1 MLRNLKV
8 LLGQTQT
15 VSAAG
20 IQMDKT
26 TCQRAFADSF
36 HYEPASSAHSVL

>member
-8 LLGQTQT
+8 LLGQT

-20 IQMDKT
+20 IIQVFPQDV
-26 TCQRAFADSF
+26 AFEFLEGRPFEAVCTSF
-36 HYEPASSAHSVL
+36 TS